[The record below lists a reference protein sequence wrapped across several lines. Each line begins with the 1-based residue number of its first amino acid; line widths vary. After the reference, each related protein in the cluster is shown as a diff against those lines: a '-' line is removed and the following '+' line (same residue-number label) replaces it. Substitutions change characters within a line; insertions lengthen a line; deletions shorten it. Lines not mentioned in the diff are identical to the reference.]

1 MFSFC
6 FIKFCSKL
14 SFRRDKKYNHFYNRD
29 MMSTEQFKFKSNL
42 NIPESIRKVKA
53 IKFPG

>member
-6 FIKFCSKL
+6 SIKVCSKL
-14 SFRRDKKYNHFYNRD
+14 SFRRDKKCNHFYNRD
-29 MMSTEQFKFKSNL
+29 MVSTEQFKFKSNL
-42 NIPESIRKVKA
+42 NIPKNIRKVKA